1 MSHRAPFSP
10 WSKAGF
16 FVACFGLLGAPAVA
30 AAQDVD
36 DATPAAYQA
45 VIACRDIPDPAARLA
60 CFDENVATLDK
71 AKQDE
76 DLVIVSREEVR
87 KTRRGLF
94 GLSIPSLRLFG
105 GGDGDEKK
113 EAITEIDSTIASFS
127 RAQSGYV
134 FVLED
139 GAVWVQTDRSYIN
152 KPVEGMPIHIE
163 RAAMGSYFA
172 RVNDG
177 VAIRVKRRN

>member
-1 MSHRAPFSP
+1 MSLRAPFSIFRT
-10 WSKAGF
+10 AGF
-16 FVACFGLLGAPAVA
+16 SLASLSVLTIPVAA
-30 AAQDVD
+30 AAQDPDEVI
-36 DATPAAYQA
+36 PSAYEA
-45 VIACRDIPDPAARLA
+45 VIACRDVTDSAARLA
-60 CFDENVATLDK
+60 CFDKSVTVLDQ

-94 GLSIPSLRLFG
+94 GLSLPSLRLFG
-105 GGDGDEKK
+105 GGNGDDKE
-113 EAITEIDSTIASFS
+113 EAITEIDSTIASIS
-127 RAQSGYV
+127 RGQSGYV
-134 FVLED
+134 FVLEE

-152 KPVEGMPIHIE
+152 KPKEGMPIHIE